1 MAVLVSGLWTLE
13 WLNDDLWALSCR
25 RKRMKTARNT
35 KATAA
40 AAAAAAM
47 AAATSLV
54 GAAFGLDEFGTESEE
69 ILAGKEAKEA
79 AEGGGGEER

>member
-1 MAVLVSGLWTLE
+1 MAVLVSGLWNLE
-13 WLNDDLWALSCR
+13 WLSDDLWALSCR

-40 AAAAAAM
+40 AAAAT

-54 GAAFGLDEFGTESEE
+54 DAIFGLDEFGTESEE